1 MNLRELDYMLA
12 IAKHQNIT
20 KAAESLYITQP
31 ALTRFLQN
39 IEKEFNQKFFKRLG
53 NKFILTYAGE
63 RYIEKAK
70 EIVVLKKEL
79 YQEMSDIAEKNQ
91 GVLKVSF
98 PVMRGTYM
106 LPCTLPIFGKQYPNI
121 QLDIHEANSGDL
133 ESMLLSG
140 DTDLAFFN
148 LPIKSPD
155 IAYEVISHE
164 EIVLV
169 TEKNHHF
176 IHQSVQ
182 KDGCKYP
189 WLDLAYVKNE
199 SFVLQTTNQRTRQIV
214 DKLLDAHGIKANIK
228 LTTRNIRASVEL
240 TAAGYASCFVC
251 ETHLKHIGLQDNLA
265 YFSIGNPQTSVEFVA
280 AYRRGAYIPSYAL
293 DYIKIVKDFT

>member
-1 MNLRELDYMLA
+1 MNLKELDYMLA
-12 IAKHQNIT
+12 IAKYQNIT

-39 IEKEFNQKFFKRLG
+39 IEKEFTQKFFKRLG
-53 NKFILTYAGE
+53 NKFVLTYAGE
-63 RYIEKAK
+63 RYVEKAR
-70 EIVVLKKEL
+70 EILTLKKEL
-79 YQEMSDIAEKNQ
+79 YQEMADISEQNL

-106 LPCTLPIFGKQYPNI
+106 LPCTLPIFSKQYPNV
-121 QLDIHEANSGDL
+121 QLDIHEANSGAL
-133 ESMLLSG
+133 EDMILSG

-148 LPIKSPD
+148 LPIESPD
-155 IAYEVISHE
+155 IAYEVISQE

-176 IHQSVQ
+176 MHKSIR
-182 KDGCKYP
+182 KDDCKYP
-189 WLDLAYVKNE
+189 WLDLIYLKSE
-199 SFVLQTTNQRTRQIV
+199 PLVLQTINQRTRQIV
-214 DKLLDAHGIKANIK
+214 DKMLSEHNIKPQIK
-228 LTTRNIRASVEL
+228 LTTRNIRSSVEL

-251 ETHLKHIGLQDNLA
+251 ETHLKHIGLQDKLA
-265 YFSIGNPQTSVEFVA
+265 YFSIGHPKTSVAFVV
-280 AYRRGAYIPSYAL
+280 AYRRGTYIPNYAL

>member
-1 MNLRELDYMLA
+1 MNLKELDYMLA
-12 IAKHQNIT
+12 IAKYQNIT

-39 IEKEFNQKFFKRLG
+39 MEKEFKQKFFKRLG
-53 NKFILTYAGE
+53 NKFVLTYAGE

-70 EIVVLKKEL
+70 EILTLKKEL
-79 YQEMSDIAEKNQ
+79 YQEMSDISEHNH

-106 LPCTLPIFGKQYPNI
+106 LPCTLPIFGKQYPNV
-121 QLDIHEANSGDL
+121 QLAIHEANSGDL
-133 ESMLLSG
+133 ESMILSG

-148 LPIKSPD
+148 LPIESPD
-155 IAYEVISHE
+155 IAYEVISQE
-164 EIVLV
+164 EIVLA

-176 IHQSVQ
+176 MHKAVH
-182 KDGCKYP
+182 KADCKYP
-189 WLDLAYVKNE
+189 WLDLNYLKSE
-199 SFVLQTTNQRTRQIV
+199 PLVLQTTNQRTRQIV
-214 DKLLDAHGIKANIK
+214 DKMFDEHNIKPNIK
-228 LTTRNIRASVEL
+228 LTTRNIRASAEL

-251 ETHLKHIGLQDNLA
+251 ETHLKHIGLQDKLA
-265 YFSIGNPQTSVEFVA
+265 YFSIGRPKTSVEFVV
-280 AYRRGAYIPSYAL
+280 AYRRGTYIPNYAL